1 LSLEKRGGQMLREYT
16 HKELVEIAESIEE
29 NPRYASFKAALIQI
43 KFWDAEIAANPISIR
58 DNTEED
64 TRLFDKVLKYQA
76 ERQKLLN
83 SLDIDRNLLLPEDV
97 KNVEQESTSLV
108 DDIRKRVKDEIRQ
121 SADN

>member
-1 LSLEKRGGQMLREYT
+1 MLREYT
-16 HKELVEIAESIEE
+16 HKELIEIVESIEE